1 MFNIEYLSNY
11 IEDKNKFKEL
21 ANEIYSITSF
31 IEKDYPNYYSWY
43 YEKHIPGII
52 KGQRDT
58 LFIKDKDNIIA
69 LSSIKNT
76 PDEQKLCTIYVKE
89 EYQNIGIGSILIDR
103 SLQILNTDKPYTTLK
118 EYKLEYFKN
127 IINKY
132 NWELSSK
139 EDDELIYNK
148 PKTKKRT
155 K

>member
-1 MFNIEYLSNY
+1 MYNIEYLSNY
-11 IEDKNKFKEL
+11 LSNKNEFLSIIE
-21 ANEIYSITSF
+21 EIYNLTSF
-31 IEKDYPNYYSWY
+31 LEEDYPDYYYWY

-118 EYKLEYFKN
+118 KYKLEYFKN

-148 PKTKKRT
+148 PKPKKRT